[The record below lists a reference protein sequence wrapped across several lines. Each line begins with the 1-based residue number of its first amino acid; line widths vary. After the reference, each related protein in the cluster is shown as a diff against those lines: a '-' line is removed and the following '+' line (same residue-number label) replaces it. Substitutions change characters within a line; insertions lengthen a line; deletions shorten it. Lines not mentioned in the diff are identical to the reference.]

1 MSKEVT
7 GSAVPQP
14 PPGGGSA
21 VDLDDPAAAEEP
33 RPPRGR
39 LQRYG
44 PTAASVLA
52 VLALVGVGLTQN
64 GGTDDG
70 PAPRPTSPAPST
82 AAPTASADDASDVT
96 AEPPVDAG
104 LFARVRPAGREGGDL
119 DHVRATVELTNRGG
133 VARRVVDVDLVGL
146 GTATVDTP
154 PAAPLAPQTSVTLA
168 ATVSADCEASGVLPA
183 RVRVIEL
190 DRQGRRFTALATVV
204 DRAALL
210 DVLDPLCP
218 PSRTGLHVA
227 VVVASDGGGGV
238 ATVRVVNHGN
248 LSALVT
254 PRSAPDAGGLRLVSQ
269 PPLPYDLGPGQA
281 VVATLDLAAA
291 EDSDG
296 CPAGSV
302 REAAAALYLEAETPY
317 VFSEVT
323 GFPLA
328 AVEAAVERWNAARG
342 CPAAG

>member
-7 GSAVPQP
+7 GSAAPQP
-14 PPGGGSA
+14 PLDGGST
-21 VDLDDPAAAEEP
+21 VDLDDPAATEEP
-33 RPPRGR
+33 QPPRGR
-39 LQRYG
+39 LHRYG
-44 PTAASVLA
+44 PTTASVLA
-52 VLALVGVGLTQN
+52 VLALVGVGLAQN
-64 GGTDDG
+64 GAPDDR
-70 PAPRPTSPAPST
+70 PVPRPST

-96 AEPPVDAG
+96 ADPPVDAR

-133 VARRVVDVDLVGL
+133 VERRVVAVDLVGL

-154 PAAPLAPQTSVTLA
+154 PAAPLAPQASVTLA
-168 ATVSADCEASGVLPA
+168 ATVSADCETSGVLPA

-190 DRQGRRFTALATVV
+190 DRQGRRFPALATIL
-204 DRAALL
+204 DRDTLL

-248 LSALVT
+248 LSTLVT
-254 PRSAPDAGGLRLVSQ
+254 PRAAPDAGGLRLVSQ

-281 VVATLDLAAA
+281 IVATLELDAA
-291 EDSDG
+291 DGTDG

-323 GFPLA
+323 GFPQA
-328 AVEAAVERWNAARG
+328 ALEAAVERWIADRG